1 MFHYFN
7 PFVPNASF
15 LYPLKTSENLEN
27 YLANRTPV
35 GKLKFA
41 KLKFL
46 FKVRGNEIS

>member
-1 MFHYFN
+1 MFHNFN

-27 YLANRTPV
+27 LDYLANRTPV

-46 FKVRGNEIS
+46 FKVRGN